1 MKNNLIKPLSLIMAT
16 LFISPIVIGIEK
28 EKDLLIE
35 EIIRGEPVERINPIY
50 PRDAARRGQEGWVI
64 VSYVIG
70 KDGKV
75 NSAVVDESSNGKVFN
90 RATLRAIKQWEFEP
104 TTVNGKAIEQC
115 KNNVRMEFTLGSDN
129 KGARRTFIRKYN
141 DAVEF
146 IDNKSYPEARELI
159 DKLHK
164 GGSWN
169 LYEDAWLLSLEA
181 EYYRN
186 TGELNEE
193 YDALTSLS
201 YGKTDYLGKSQTLR
215 ALVRLFQ
222 LTVDKKYYKSALR
235 AARLVKKIDDEKL
248 VFTKLV
254 NTVNQIE
261 RFLIEGGNYLVNGT
275 LESGVW
281 NYYLARNSFSFS
293 GDTSHLRKLD
303 IRCDNKYLTYK
314 VEDKSV
320 WNIPES
326 YGSCAIYVYGEEDST
341 VKLIEVAKNA

>member
-1 MKNNLIKPLSLIMAT
+1 MHTNLVKPISLIVAT
-16 LFISPIVIGIEK
+16 LFTSPIVVGLEK
-28 EKDLLIE
+28 EKNLLIE
-35 EIIRGEPVERINPIY
+35 EIIRGEPIQRIDPRYPI
-50 PRDAARRGQEGWVI
+50 DAARSGQEGWVV

-70 KDGKV
+70 KDGTV

-90 RATLRAIKQWEFEP
+90 RATLRAIKQWKFEP

-115 KNNVRMEFTLGSDN
+115 KNNVRMEFTLASDK
-129 KGARRTFIRKYN
+129 KGARRTFVRKYN

-146 IDNKSYPEARELI
+146 IDNKSFIEARELI

-169 LYEDAWLLSLEA
+169 LYEDAWLHSLEA

-186 TGELNEE
+186 TGELNKE
-193 YDALTSLS
+193 YDVLTSLS
-201 YGKTDYLGKSQTLR
+201 YGNSDYLGKSQTLR
-215 ALVRLFQ
+215 ALARLFQ

-235 AARLVKKIDDEKL
+235 AARLVKKIDDKKLLFPKL
-248 VFTKLV
+248 VT
-254 NTVNQIE
+254 TVNQIE
-261 RFLIEGGNYLVNGT
+261 QFLKEGDNYLVNGT

-303 IRCDNKYLTYK
+303 IRCDNKHLTYK

-326 YGSCAIYVYGEEDST
+326 YGSCSIYVYGEEGST
-341 VKLIEVAKNA
+341 VNLIEVAKNA